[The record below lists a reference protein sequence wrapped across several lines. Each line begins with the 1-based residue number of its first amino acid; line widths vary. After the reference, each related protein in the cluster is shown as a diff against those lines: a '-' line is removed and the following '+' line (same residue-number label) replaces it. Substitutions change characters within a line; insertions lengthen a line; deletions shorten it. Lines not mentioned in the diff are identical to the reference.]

1 MAGVEGPAA
10 RSPALPED
18 ALPLV
23 AGEVGPAA
31 HSPALPED
39 VLS

>member
-1 MAGVEGPAA
+1 MARSPALPEDALALMAGVEGPAA

-18 ALPLV
+18 
-23 AGEVGPAA
+23 
-31 HSPALPED
+31 

>member
-1 MAGVEGPAA
+1 MAGVVGPVARSPPLPEDALPLMAGVVRPAA

-18 ALPLV
+18 
-23 AGEVGPAA
+23 
-31 HSPALPED
+31 